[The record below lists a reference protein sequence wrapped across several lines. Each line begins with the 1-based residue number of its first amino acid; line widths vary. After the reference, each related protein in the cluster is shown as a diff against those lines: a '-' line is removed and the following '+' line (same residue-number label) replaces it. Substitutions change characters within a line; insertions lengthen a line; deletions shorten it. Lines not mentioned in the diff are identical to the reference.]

1 VTVFRL
7 PSSLALLPTLAIVP
21 MLGPVVL
28 AQTAPPPLPLI
39 AAPMGLPQLRGGI
52 ACPML
57 QQRIEAAVAGEA
69 SVWSITVADGV
80 GRTLAEVNGDRPR
93 RPASNQKL
101 ISTAIALDRL
111 GPDHRLTTE
120 LWQLPD
126 GTLRLQGS
134 GDPTMGFPQLRR
146 LAKLAAGSGGSSSEA
161 TRLVRLQLEEEPVQR
176 WYPQGW
182 PMADR
187 DYSYG
192 APVTRLALTAN
203 AVDLSVPDPPG
214 RLSRLLQ
221 QELSRQGRR
230 VVLEPV
236 PAGTQEPNGSVLLRS
251 EPSESM
257 HHLLSLANGE
267 SHNFTSEVLLR
278 EGTGSWV
285 PGVYQQRALEWL
297 RAQGLPT
304 DGVVIADGSGLDRG
318 DRATSRLFSALLL
331 RMAQHPYANNYFA
344 SMAVAGQ
351 RGTLSN
357 YFRGSSLDGRFS
369 GKTGTISGVK
379 SLSGRLLTAD
389 GPLYVSMISNGSSSP
404 VTVFRQVLLASQ
416 RLSSCRPLT

>member
-1 VTVFRL
+1 VTRL
-7 PSSLALLPTLAIVP
+7 SASLALLPVITIAPL
-21 MLGPVVL
+21 LGSAAL

-39 AAPMGLPQLRGGI
+39 AAPMGLPQLRSGI
-52 ACPML
+52 ACPVL
-57 QQRIEAAVAGEA
+57 QQRIEAAVGGETP
-69 SVWSITVADGV
+69 VWSITIADAS

-146 LAKLAAGSGGSSSEA
+146 LAKIAAGSGGSSGEA
-161 TRLVRLQLEEEPVQR
+161 TSLVRLQLEEEPAQR

-187 DYSYG
+187 EYDYA

-221 QELSRQGRR
+221 QEMSRQGRR

-236 PAGTQEPNGSVLLRS
+236 PAGTQEPTGSVLLRS

-267 SHNFTSEVLLR
+267 SHNFTAEVLLR

-297 RAQGLPT
+297 RSQGLPT
-304 DGVVIADGSGLDRG
+304 EGVVIADGSGLDRG
-318 DRATSRLFSALLL
+318 DRVTSRLFTALLL
-331 RMAQHPYANNYFA
+331 RMAQHPYATNYFA

-351 RGTLSN
+351 RGTLTH
-357 YFRGSSLDGRFS
+357 YFQGTSLDGRFS
-369 GKTGTISGVK
+369 GKTGTVSGVK

-404 VTVFRQVLLASQ
+404 MTVFRQVLLASQ
-416 RLSSCRPLT
+416 RLSSCQPPT

>member
-1 VTVFRL
+1 VTRL
-7 PSSLALLPTLAIVP
+7 SASLALLPVITIAPL
-21 MLGPVVL
+21 LGSAAL

-39 AAPMGLPQLRGGI
+39 AAPMGLPQLRSGI
-52 ACPML
+52 ACPVL
-57 QQRIEAAVAGEA
+57 QQRIEAAVGGETP
-69 SVWSITVADGV
+69 VWSITIADAS

-146 LAKLAAGSGGSSSEA
+146 LAKIAAGSGGSSGEA
-161 TRLVRLQLEEEPVQR
+161 TSLVRLQLEEEPAQR

-187 DYSYG
+187 EYDYA

-221 QELSRQGRR
+221 QEMSRQGRR

-236 PAGTQEPNGSVLLRS
+236 PAGTQEPTGSVLLRS

-267 SHNFTSEVLLR
+267 SHNFTAEVLLR

-297 RAQGLPT
+297 RSQGLPT
-304 DGVVIADGSGLDRG
+304 EGVVIADGSGLDRG
-318 DRATSRLFSALLL
+318 DRGTSRLFTALLL
-331 RMAQHPYANNYFA
+331 RMAQHPYTTNYFA

-351 RGTLSN
+351 RGTLTQH
-357 YFRGSSLDGRFS
+357 FKGTSLDGRFS
-369 GKTGTISGVK
+369 GKTGTVSGVK

-404 VTVFRQVLLASQ
+404 LTVFRKVLLASQ
-416 RLSSCRPLT
+416 RLSSCQPPT

>member
-1 VTVFRL
+1 MKRL
-7 PSSLALLPTLAIVP
+7 SAPLALLPALTLVP
-21 MLGPVVL
+21 LVAPVAL
-28 AQTAPPPLPLI
+28 AQTAPPPLPMI
-39 AAPMGLPQLRGGI
+39 SAPMGLPQLRGGI
-52 ACPML
+52 ACPVL
-57 QQRIEAAVAGEA
+57 QQRVEGAVAGEPRA
-69 SVWSITVADGV
+69 WSITIADAS
-80 GRTLAEVNGDRPR
+80 GRTLADVNGDRPR
-93 RPASNQKL
+93 VPASNQKL

-126 GTLRLQGS
+126 GTLRLQGT

-146 LAKLAAGSGGSSSEA
+146 LAKIAAGSGGSTTDA
-161 TRLVRLQLEEEPVQR
+161 TSLVRLQLEEEPVQR

-182 PMADR
+182 ALADR
-187 DYSYG
+187 EYDYG
-192 APVTRLALTAN
+192 APVTRLALTSN
-203 AVDLSVPDPPG
+203 AVDLSVPNPPA

-236 PAGTQEPNGSVLLRS
+236 PAGSLEPNGSVLLRS

-267 SHNFTSEVLLR
+267 SHNFTAEVLLR

-285 PGVYQQRALEWL
+285 PGVYQQRAMEWL

-318 DRATSRLFSALLL
+318 DRVTSRLFSALLL

-351 RGTLSN
+351 RGTMTS
-357 YFRGSSLDGRFS
+357 YFRGTPLDGRFS

-404 VTVFRQVLLASQ
+404 MTVFRQVLLASQ
-416 RLSSCRPLT
+416 RFSSCQPPT

>member
-1 VTVFRL
+1 MSHL
-7 PSSLALLPTLAIVP
+7 PASLALLPAIAIAPLVAP
-21 MLGPVVL
+21 AVL

-39 AAPMGLPQLRGGI
+39 AAPMGLPQLRAGI
-52 ACPML
+52 SCPVL
-57 QQRIEAAVAGEA
+57 QQRIEGAIAGEP
-69 SVWSITVADGV
+69 SVWSITIADAT

-146 LAKLAAGSGGSSSEA
+146 LAKIAAGSGGSSTEA
-161 TRLVRLQLEEEPVQR
+161 TSLVRLQLEEEPSQR

-187 DYSYG
+187 EYDYG

-267 SHNFTSEVLLR
+267 SHNFTAEVLLR

-318 DRATSRLFSALLL
+318 DRVTSRLFTALLL

-351 RGTLSN
+351 RGTLTN
-357 YFRGSSLDGRFS
+357 YFRGTSLDGRFS

-404 VTVFRQVLLASQ
+404 MTVFRQVLLASQ
-416 RLSSCRPLT
+416 RFSSCQPPT